1 MVAPTVN
8 SMQFSQGNSF
18 EILGQPKA
26 PSINPLKS
34 LDLQSTIKQLNGH
47 LFSSNI
53 SKNKSKKK
61 LNSQEEE
68 MIVNMFE
75 KLVLNC
81 KGRPVDFVKKYLDQ
95 YHLEKRSSL

>member
-1 MVAPTVN
+1 MVSPTVN
-8 SMQFSQGNSF
+8 SMQFAHGNSF
-18 EILGQPKA
+18 EIIGQSKA
-26 PSINPLKS
+26 PSMNPLKS
-34 LDLQSTIKQLNGH
+34 LDLQSTIKQLNGQ

-81 KGRPVDFVKKYLDQ
+81 KGRPVDFVKQYLDQ
-95 YHLEKRSSL
+95 YH